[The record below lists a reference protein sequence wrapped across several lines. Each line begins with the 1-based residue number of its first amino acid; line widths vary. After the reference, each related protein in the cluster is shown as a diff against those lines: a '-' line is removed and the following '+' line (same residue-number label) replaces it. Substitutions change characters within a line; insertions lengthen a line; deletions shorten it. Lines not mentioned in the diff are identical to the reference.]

1 MKLCS
6 GKLDLVPPLTL
17 NLLWVLEQFAFPL
30 GIFVLPLI
38 KRGCWIAPV
47 LSSLPAVPISLPTP
61 PTLRLKWGK

>member
-38 KRGCWIAPV
+38 KRGCWIAPG
-47 LSSLPAVPISLPTP
+47 LSNLPAVPHQPPHT